1 MSEMLS
7 VEAQLRERKKELS
20 LLHNFSRLVNEAE
33 DSPEQILKGLLR
45 MLPDAFLEPENTC
58 AVILL
63 EIGSSYQRSS

>member
-1 MSEMLS
+1 MSEKLS

-58 AVILL
+58 AAILL
-63 EIGSSYQRSS
+63 EIGDRKSVV

>member
-45 MLPDAFLEPENTC
+45 MLPDAFLEP
-58 AVILL
+58 
-63 EIGSSYQRSS
+63 